1 MSIRSRTVMRTSSIR
16 ELTELARLGWPI
28 VVAQVAQMS
37 NGVVDVLASGNYD
50 KVDQAGV
57 AIGSSLFW
65 PIYLLVSGTIMA
77 LTPTVSQL
85 NGGGRVRETGAV
97 ARQALWISLVGS
109 VVAIFF
115 LLNARFVYDG
125 LQIDPVAIP
134 VAVDF
139 LKVQCFAVLPLFL
152 YAGLRSLCEGLAM
165 TKPAMFIAL
174 IALTCKIPLTFW
186 FVFGGLG
193 LEPMGGVGCAVATS
207 IIVWIQLCCIVV
219 AILSTRIRF
228 SGVFTRFDWPDPR
241 VCWQLIRL
249 GVPIGISIF
258 VEVAFFASITLLAGK
273 LGVESTSAHQ
283 SAMSI
288 ASLAFMFPLAFGF
301 SSTIR
306 ISASVGAQRYQ
317 AALVTVKV
325 IVACSFWFGLA
336 MGFLIFVFRYQLASL
351 YSIDENVVA
360 LASSLLVYGAL
371 FQLFDA
377 TQATMQGALRGYKD
391 TTIPACI
398 ALFSYWGIGLPVG
411 WIATFGGFGIEGIG
425 VTGLYYGLILSLG
438 IAAICLGTR
447 LFYFS
452 RNFVSDARFRAAHL
466 KL

>member
-1 MSIRSRTVMRTSSIR
+1 MRSSSMR
-16 ELTELARLGWPI
+16 ELAELAQLGWPI
-28 VVAQVAQMS
+28 VVAQVAQMG

-97 ARQALWISLVGS
+97 ARQALWISLLGS
-109 VVAIFF
+109 VVAVFL
-115 LLNARFVYDG
+115 LLNAKYLYEGIQVA
-125 LQIDPVAIP
+125 PEAIP
-134 VAVDF
+134 IAVDF
-139 LKVQCFAVLPLFL
+139 LKIQCFAVLPLFL
-152 YAGLRSLCEGLAM
+152 YTGLRSLCEGLAM

-174 IALTCKIPLTFW
+174 IALLCKIPLTFW
-186 FVFGGLG
+186 FVFGGFG
-193 LEPMGGVGCAVATS
+193 IEPMGGVGCAVATS

-219 AILSTRIRF
+219 AILNTRIRF
-228 SGVFTRFDWPDPR
+228 SGVFSRFDWVNVR
-241 VCWQLIRL
+241 VCWQLIKL

-288 ASLAFMFPLAFGF
+288 ASIAFMFPLAFGF
-301 SSTIR
+301 ASTIR
-306 ISASVGAQRYQ
+306 ISANVGAQRYQ
-317 AALVTVKV
+317 SAMVTVKV
-325 IVACSFWFGLA
+325 IVSCAFWFGLF
-336 MGFLIFVFRYQLASL
+336 MGFVIFTFRDQLATL

-360 LASSLLVYGAL
+360 LASSLLIYGAL

-391 TTIPACI
+391 TTVPACI
-398 ALFSYWGIGLPVG
+398 ALVSYWGIGLPVG
-411 WIATFGGFGIEGIG
+411 WVAAFGGFGFEGVG
-425 VTGLYYGLILSLG
+425 VSGLYYGLILSLAV
-438 IAAICLGTR
+438 AAICLGTR
-447 LFYFS
+447 LYYFS
-452 RNFVSDARFRAAHL
+452 RNFVVDSRFRAAHL